1 MVSATNGLLH
11 RNFLSLSLN
20 FDDRCLSTAKDRRTR
35 CFAVVFAKKCR
46 LIIESIVVEPALAV
60 GQKKSEGPRG
70 DGRVT
75 LTSCKFKKL
84 SLIHI

>member
-11 RNFLSLSLN
+11 RNFLSLSLS
-20 FDDRCLSTAKDRRTR
+20 FDFRCLSTANEDRL
-35 CFAVVFAKKCR
+35 CDFVFAVVFAKKCR
-46 LIIESIVVEPALAV
+46 LIIELIVVEPALAV

-75 LTSCKFKKL
+75 LTSCKFKKR
-84 SLIHI
+84 

>member
-20 FDDRCLSTAKDRRTR
+20 FDDRCLSTAKDRRTG
-35 CFAVVFAKKCR
+35 CFDFAFAKKCR
-46 LIIESIVVEPALAV
+46 LIIESIVDEPALAV
-60 GQKKSEGPRG
+60 GQKKSEGPPG

-75 LTSCKFKKL
+75 LTADTFKKR
-84 SLIHI
+84 